1 MERLRAKKF
10 RIAHQIADN
19 LQWIWSM
26 GKGHTMVYGTMTNNL
41 KSIIEEADTEAM
53 KSIEEEQPA

>member
-1 MERLRAKKF
+1 
-10 RIAHQIADN
+10 
-19 LQWIWSM
+19 M
-26 GKGHTMVYGTMTNNL
+26 GKGHTMVYGTMTSNL